1 MERQTQIDR
10 PAVSPFCA
18 AALCLLAV
26 AGLWVTPLVCGLLFA
41 WTGVALPAG
50 LASLAVNILYYGS
63 FMLLPVALC
72 AHRTGSAADALRL
85 NPISVGMMV
94 RISIAAVFCM
104 LIAQNAT
111 VLWTALWQALGLDV
125 FAGDAYVR
133 PNGTAGLTLSAV
145 SAAVIA
151 PVCEE
156 LLFRG
161 AVLGAW
167 ERRGRR
173 RAIAVSAALFAMSH
187 GSLLGLPAELFV
199 GALMAL
205 LVLWTDSLYAGMIFH
220 SAYNAAALIL
230 QYVSSAPGLEV
241 SAEETALMQADVIAY
256 LGGAPAVF
264 AILIDSALMLM
275 LVAALLRK
283 PRALAFLRDAQAA
296 QIAGEVQPHASD
308 GTSEP
313 ACGRAKLPAGEILVL
328 MAAVVTA
335 LFFYLSDLLT
345 MLGVLS

>member
-1 MERQTQIDR
+1 M
-10 PAVSPFCA
+10 SPFA
-18 AALCLLAV
+18 PQRALACTGRGRPVGDA
-26 AGLWVTPLVCGLLFA
+26 LVCGLLFA
-41 WTGVALPAG
+41 WTGIALPAG

-173 RAIAVSAALFAMSH
+173 RAHKVVGGAVCDEPRFSAGTSGRAVRRRVDGA
-187 GSLLGLPAELFV
+187 A
-199 GALMAL
+199 GAL
-205 LVLWTDSLYAGMIFH
+205 
-220 SAYNAAALIL
+220 
-230 QYVSSAPGLEV
+230 
-241 SAEETALMQADVIAY
+241 
-256 LGGAPAVF
+256 
-264 AILIDSALMLM
+264 
-275 LVAALLRK
+275 
-283 PRALAFLRDAQAA
+283 
-296 QIAGEVQPHASD
+296 D
-308 GTSEP
+308 GFP
-313 ACGRAKLPAGEILVL
+313 VCGHDLPQRL
-328 MAAVVTA
+328 
-335 LFFYLSDLLT
+335 
-345 MLGVLS
+345 